1 VVPPVAGHGTHWT
14 AKGTASLNTE
24 NTGPLPLDDITVLDL
39 SRDIPGAW
47 CTRLLA
53 ALGAR
58 VILVEPPTGSP
69 LRARAPF
76 KDDLPGVETSGV
88 FLYLAGAK
96 QSVTLDLATPSGRAL
111 LAGLTAGADVLV
123 EDFPPGT
130 LAGWG
135 LDHEAL
141 QTHRPGMITCAITP
155 FGQDGPYRAYL
166 LTEIVAEALGGL
178 METIGLPEREPLKI
192 GGSPA
197 LFNAGGAAFT
207 AIMAAIWQRDTT
219 GEGQSIDISIQ
230 ETAAFTQIHSSI
242 LAAFHDEPSPRRPNT
257 MIEAK
262 DGWVSLGLEM
272 GVAADIWPQICA
284 LIGRPDLADD
294 PRFSTT
300 AHRRE
305 NREALNQIMADWV
318 CGQSKEA
325 IYHQLQAMRTIAGFV
340 ATVEDLYANV
350 QLRSRDYFTEID
362 HPVAGSAGYP
372 GLPFRVGDAPATTER
387 APLLGE
393 HTRAI
398 LTDTLQMTADDIVRL
413 RERGVI

>member
-1 VVPPVAGHGTHWT
+1 VV
-14 AKGTASLNTE
+14 
-24 NTGPLPLDDITVLDL
+24 DL
-39 SRDIPGAW
+39 SRDLSGAW

-58 VILVEPPTGSP
+58 VILVEPPAGSP

-76 KDDLPGVETSGV
+76 KDDLPNPETSGT
-88 FLYLAGAK
+88 FLYLAAAK
-96 QSVTLDLATPSGRAL
+96 ESVTLDLTVPSGRAI
-111 LAGLTAGADVLV
+111 LADLVARADVLV

-135 LDHEAL
+135 LGYEAL
-141 QTHRPGMITCAITP
+141 HERAPGVIVCAITP
-155 FGQDGPYRAYL
+155 FGQDGPNRDYL

-197 LFNAGGAAFT
+197 LYNAGGSAFT
-207 AIMAAIWQRDTT
+207 AIVAAIWQRDGT
-219 GEGQSIDISIQ
+219 GEGQFIDVSIQ

-242 LAAFHDEPSPRRPNT
+242 LAAFHGESPIRRPNT
-257 MIEAK
+257 MIAAK

-272 GVAADIWPQICA
+272 GVAADIWPQICD

-294 PRFSTT
+294 PRFATA

-305 NREALNQIMADWV
+305 NREALNEIMESWV
-318 CGQSKEA
+318 RSQSKEE
-325 IYHQLQAMRTIAGFV
+325 IYHRLQAMRTIAGYV
-340 ATVEDLYANV
+340 ATVEDLYANA
-350 QLRSRDYFTEID
+350 QLQSRGFFTEVD
-362 HPVAGSAGYP
+362 HPVAGPARYP
-372 GLPFRVGDAPATTER
+372 GVPFRIGDAPAIQGR

-393 HTRAI
+393 QTESVYAGE
-398 LTDTLQMTADDIVRL
+398 LGMAGQDIVRL
-413 RERGVI
+413 RERGVL